1 MRGCVEMAVRLIQGD
16 AQRKAADLLDKEA
29 KHARVQEVVA
39 FHSRSAA
46 ESLLDLQKAIDN
58 GDKLSQTTLALA
70 AAAARASLSA
80 FPDILTVLCSSL
92 HGSSTYASQ

>member
-58 GDKLSQTTLALA
+58 GDKLSQTTLA